1 MGLDGF
7 LRDCLSGELEEDEE
21 EESLLGVPDLFFGRR
36 LFFLLSLDLEESGE
50 LEELE
55 LEDDDEELGL
65 LFFFL
70 GLGFDF
76 DRSIEGGGEGD
87 GDFLLLRDSLETCLG
102 LEVWV

>member
-21 EESLLGVPDLFFGRR
+21 EESLLGVPGLFLGRS

-55 LEDDDEELGL
+55 LEDDEEELGL

-70 GLGFDF
+70 GMGFDF
-76 DRSIEGGGEGD
+76 DCS
-87 GDFLLLRDSLETCLG
+87 
-102 LEVWV
+102 